1 MLGTSVHMAHKVWG
15 GIRQANFIEFYMKDD
30 KDLGKTS

>member
-1 MLGTSVHMAHKVWG
+1 MAHKVRG

-30 KDLGKTS
+30 KDPGKTS